1 MKYGAFVVTPDAFLA
16 TSGLLGLFVIAAGA
30 YGVLYGAGRLQ
41 ESRRLINAANAA
53 YAMLCAI
60 VAGILIATPLG
71 FGWKV
76 LIGLS
81 ALVYYVIPPVTWR
94 HLQRTHRDHGVQ
106 E

>member
-1 MKYGAFVVTPDAFLA
+1 MTPDAFLA

-81 ALVYYVIPPVTWR
+81 ALVYYGIPPVTWR
-94 HLQRTHRDHGVQ
+94 HLQRTHRDNGAQ
-106 E
+106 Q